1 MSRTASLSGPSLP
14 AARLTALALASSVLL
29 GVIAVGNQAIALG
42 IALGLVFAV
51 VTFRNLVAG
60 LAFFTLVISLEY
72 VPGMEIGVAFA
83 KPAGALLAA
92 AWAAELIA
100 RHEDTRFLYRDRPL
114 LAAAAIGIAVWALA
128 SSLWAVDSGIAV
140 SSAVRLAQGIVL
152 LFVVYTALKTL
163 RDVRLVLGAYV
174 VGALAA
180 LLAGIG
186 TSSGGGARLGGGVG
200 NPNELAAVLVP
211 AVMMCAFALL
221 AERRPLARWAIGVIG
236 LILLVGLF
244 MTGSRGGLVGMTV
257 ALVAAIILAG
267 PARMTILAA
276 TLVILGAGIAYYTAF
291 APQDQVDRLLSARA
305 DRGTGREDI
314 WTVALQVVRDKPFKG
329 AGAGNFTV
337 VAPSYAAGDINIKRV
352 DLVVD
357 QPKVV
362 HNTYLEILAELGIVG
377 AVLFGLVVIGALA
390 SAFLA
395 IRRARV
401 CPWEVQLQVRGFAV
415 GLLGILSVY
424 FFGSREYNK
433 QLWLLLGVAL
443 ALPLVV
449 DRLASARRATE
460 IDERAT
466 SRAEPAT
473 LRSRYAEL

>member
-1 MSRTASLSGPSLP
+1 MPGPSLP
-14 AARLTALALASSVLL
+14 AARLMALALASSVLL
-29 GVIAVGNQAIALG
+29 GVIAVAHQAMALG
-42 IALGLVFAV
+42 IALGLVFIV
-51 VTFRNLVAG
+51 VTFRNLAVG
-60 LAFFTLVISLEY
+60 LALFTLVISLEY
-72 VPGMEIGVAFA
+72 VPGMESGVALA
-83 KPAGALLAA
+83 KPTGAVLAA

-100 RHEDTRFLYRDRPL
+100 RQDDTRSLYRDRPV
-114 LAAAAIGIAVWALA
+114 LAGAAIGISVWALA
-128 SSLWAVDSGIAV
+128 SSLWAVDGGVAV
-140 SSAVRLAQGIVL
+140 SSAVRLAQGIIL
-152 LFVVYTALKTL
+152 LFVVYTALRTF

-174 VGALAA
+174 LGALLAM
-180 LLAGIG
+180 LAGIG
-186 TSSGGGARLGGGVG
+186 TSSGGGVRLGGGVG

-211 AVMMCAFALL
+211 AVMICAFALL
-221 AERRPLARWAIGVIG
+221 AERRPLARWAIGVVG
-236 LILLVGLF
+236 LVLLVGLF

-257 ALVAAIILAG
+257 AVVAAIILAG
-267 PARMTILAA
+267 RARMTILAA

-291 APQDQVDRLLSARA
+291 APRDQVDRLLSARA

-352 DLVVD
+352 DFVVD

-362 HNTYLEILAELGIVG
+362 HNTYLEILAELGVVG
-377 AVLFGLVVIGALA
+377 AVLFGLVVVGALA
-390 SAFLA
+390 SAFSA

-433 QLWLLLGVAL
+433 QLWLLLGIAL

-449 DRLASARRATE
+449 ERLAAS
-460 IDERAT
+460 
-466 SRAEPAT
+466 SRAKDGDEARVPARTEPAP
-473 LRSRYAEL
+473 LRIRHAEL